1 MPLPW
6 ITLIA
11 PCFHTRLWIG
21 LSIIPSGERSP
32 VLETWLS
39 LGSGATWWSL
49 SCPPLWW
56 SQGGYNTGRDW
67 LREASRFLELCISV
81 FFCMFWGY
89 IFYCTIK
96 VWEKIMCCSHNCVVE
111 FTSSLQSLLPFSIF
125 IFNFQPPFFSSFSLP
140 FPSSFYLSPFSSCL
154 SFPTWSISHV
164 FAPQCK
170 RCKRWERKPNKVPAV
185 QSFLSVRRSISRG
198 FPSPEA
204 LVGSSAVTPSMDN
217 RGGGSHMPV
226 HWIFIVLMNDIPGF
240 LKLIWPWNFF
250 FLHHSYEYSKEVSL
264 WFCLLRTP

>member
-140 FPSSFYLSPFSSCL
+140 FPSS
-154 SFPTWSISHV
+154 SISLLFLPVSH
-164 FAPQCK
+164 FP
-170 RCKRWERKPNKVPAV
+170 PG
-185 QSFLSVRRSISRG
+185 QSHMCLHRSVRDVRDGKENQTRYPLSNLS
-198 FPSPEA
+198 SQSAEA
-204 LVGSSAVTPSMDN
+204 SLV
-217 RGGGSHMPV
+217 
-226 HWIFIVLMNDIPGF
+226 
-240 LKLIWPWNFF
+240 
-250 FLHHSYEYSKEVSL
+250 VSL
-264 WFCLLRTP
+264 LPRHLWDPLQ